1 MLKGLE
7 AMIDVQKQVQ
17 NMIKIAEETNIT
29 ITEMKE
35 MILKASINNRTTNAM
50 NILDISEDLQ
60 YFIQSNMEDRVYQ
73 IQRMLADELDAYSR
87 QENQYVNN
95 NIRKI
100 QDLYKDRKKKKESN
114 KGRVENKKVILIK
127 LYKVSKSTLSMIK
140 SKI

>member
-1 MLKGLE
+1 
-7 AMIDVQKQVQ
+7 MIDVQKQVQ
-17 NMIKIAEETNIT
+17 NMINIAEETNIT

-50 NILDISEDLQ
+50 NILETLEDLQ
-60 YFIQSNMEDRVYQ
+60 YLIQSNIEDRVYQ

-87 QENQYVNN
+87 QENQYVDN

-127 LYKVSKSTLSMIK
+127 LYKVSKSTLSMMK

>member
-50 NILDISEDLQ
+50 NILEISEDLQ
-60 YFIQSNMEDRVYQ
+60 YLIQSNIEDRVYQ

-87 QENQYVNN
+87 QENQYVDN

-100 QDLYKDRKKKKESN
+100 QDLYKDREKKKESN

-127 LYKVSKSTLSMIK
+127 LYKVSKSTLSMMK

>member
-1 MLKGLE
+1 
-7 AMIDVQKQVQ
+7 MIDVQKQVQ

-50 NILDISEDLQ
+50 NILDILDDLQ

-73 IQRMLADELDAYSR
+73 IQRMLADELDAYSK
-87 QENQYVNN
+87 QENQYVDN

-100 QDLYKDRKKKKESN
+100 QDLYKNKEKKKESN
-114 KGRVENKKVILIK
+114 KRRVENKKVILIK
-127 LYKVSKSTLSMIK
+127 LYKVSKSTLSMMK

>member
-50 NILDISEDLQ
+50 NILEISENLQ
-60 YFIQSNMEDRVYQ
+60 YLIQSNIEDRVYQ

-87 QENQYVNN
+87 QENQYVDN

-127 LYKVSKSTLSMIK
+127 LYKVSKSTLSMMK

>member
-50 NILDISEDLQ
+50 NILEISEDL
-60 YFIQSNMEDRVYQ
+60 
-73 IQRMLADELDAYSR
+73 
-87 QENQYVNN
+87 
-95 NIRKI
+95 
-100 QDLYKDRKKKKESN
+100 
-114 KGRVENKKVILIK
+114 
-127 LYKVSKSTLSMIK
+127 
-140 SKI
+140 

>member
-50 NILDISEDLQ
+50 NILETLEDLQ
-60 YFIQSNMEDRVYQ
+60 YLIQSNIEDRVYQ

-87 QENQYVNN
+87 QENQYVDN

-127 LYKVSKSTLSMIK
+127 LYKVSKSTLSMMK

>member
-1 MLKGLE
+1 
-7 AMIDVQKQVQ
+7 MIDVQKQVQ

-50 NILDISEDLQ
+50 NILETLEDLQ
-60 YFIQSNMEDRVYQ
+60 YLIQSNIEDRVYQ

-87 QENQYVNN
+87 QENQYVDN

-127 LYKVSKSTLSMIK
+127 LYKVSKSTLSMMK